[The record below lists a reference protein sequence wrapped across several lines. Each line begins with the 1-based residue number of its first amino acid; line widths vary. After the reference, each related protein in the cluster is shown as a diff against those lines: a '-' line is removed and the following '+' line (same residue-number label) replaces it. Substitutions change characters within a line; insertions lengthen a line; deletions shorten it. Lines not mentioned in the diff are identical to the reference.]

1 LTAAVLG
8 VGVILPL
15 AAITY
20 GWLVHYGY
28 AVLELCSAHAFSAG
42 GIAPPLVMTAIS
54 GFGLMIT
61 LTPLNT

>member
-28 AVLELCSAHAFSAG
+28 AVLELFCGAVLMRLVLVVSL
-42 GIAPPLVMTAIS
+42 PL
-54 GFGLMIT
+54 L
-61 LTPLNT
+61 